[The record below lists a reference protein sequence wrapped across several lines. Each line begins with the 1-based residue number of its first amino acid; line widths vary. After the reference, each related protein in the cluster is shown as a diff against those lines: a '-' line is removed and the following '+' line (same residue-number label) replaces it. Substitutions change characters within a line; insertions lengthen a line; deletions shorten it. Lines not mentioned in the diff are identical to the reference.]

1 MNWRFA
7 LALLLAIAVVLVTPR
22 LFPGRPAPVG
32 APSAAPGVSPTVTQP
47 ADTTQAVG
55 ANVQRA
61 AIPTTPAQHADTA
74 TITTAKARLRLS
86 SVGGALIGA
95 EMTGFRKLGA
105 ASGQVELARP
115 GAPLLTFQIVAG
127 GETLAVNRATFRA
140 SPSADG
146 TSVSYSGDV
155 GGVPVTVEW
164 RFAAD
169 TYHVHIKGGVEPVGY
184 VGRLTVR
191 AAPRAGG
198 AFLLVQLPSTF
209 QSSERDTI
217 GDLSRLAYVYKQ
229 NRGSVGLVRF
239 GKPNPGERDIRRG
252 PLDWTGAKSKYFLV
266 GLLAPRESDAFAE
279 LQVVGVPKVGRVAS
293 LGNATAVVPMRNG
306 VADLEVYVGPQESRR
321 LAALGRDFDSANPY
335 GGWLQGVV
343 QPIATFVIWL
353 LLRMHE
359 VSGLNYGWVLIAF
372 GVLIRVILWPLNQTV
387 MRSSIRMQRI
397 QPELQAIQKKY
408 NGSPEKLQAE
418 MMRVYREHGMS
429 PFAPISGCLPML
441 IPMPVLFALFFVFQN
456 TIEFRGVGFWWMA
469 DISQRDPLFILPIL
483 MGASMLLLSWLGT
496 RNSPPNPQA
505 TMMMYTM
512 PVVMTIAFV
521 NFAAGLNLYYAA
533 QNIASLP
540 QQWLIANERAKASP
554 RSG

>member
-1 MNWRFA
+1 M
-7 LALLLAIAVVLVTPR
+7 
-22 LFPGRPAPVG
+22 
-32 APSAAPGVSPTVTQP
+32 
-47 ADTTQAVG
+47 
-55 ANVQRA
+55 
-61 AIPTTPAQHADTA
+61 
-74 TITTAKARLRLS
+74 
-86 SVGGALIGA
+86 
-95 EMTGFRKLGA
+95 
-105 ASGQVELARP
+105 
-115 GAPLLTFQIVAG
+115 
-127 GETLAVNRATFRA
+127 
-140 SPSADG
+140 
-146 TSVSYSGDV
+146 
-155 GGVPVTVEW
+155 
-164 RFAAD
+164 
-169 TYHVHIKGGVEPVGY
+169 
-184 VGRLTVR
+184 
-191 AAPRAGG
+191 
-198 AFLLVQLPSTF
+198 
-209 QSSERDTI
+209 
-217 GDLSRLAYVYKQ
+217 
-229 NRGSVGLVRF
+229 
-239 GKPNPGERDIRRG
+239 
-252 PLDWTGAKSKYFLV
+252 
-266 GLLAPRESDAFAE
+266 
-279 LQVVGVPKVGRVAS
+279 GRVAS